1 VKLKDEIGLETTIED
16 IILENDKRTI
26 SNLRPLLEKN
36 YCEQAA
42 ELIISNPKK
51 AIITTG
57 FFITG
62 PNKPETDGP
71 SGAIAL
77 GNSLESIGFHVTY
90 VTDEISSFVIKNLTN
105 AEVIEFPITNHE
117 SSKTFSKKILHS
129 IQPSIL
135 ISIERCGFTLEKK
148 YKNMAGLDISENNAK
163 IDYLFK
169 NKIPSIGIGD
179 GGNEIGMGNLKTN
192 IPILMPKVQEPCVT
206 QTSKLII
213 SSVSN
218 WGGYGLI
225 AALSIKSNKNL
236 LPSLGDETIRINKSV
251 ELGAVD
257 GFSKKNI
264 NKVDSFT
271 IEENINK
278 LEKLHQLLK
287 TLKIPN

>member
-1 VKLKDEIGLETTIED
+1 MNLKTTIED
-16 IILENDKRTI
+16 IILENDKREI
-26 SNLRPLLEKN
+26 SKLRPLLEKN

-42 ELIISNPKK
+42 ELIVSNPKT

-62 PNKPETDGP
+62 PDKPETDGP
-71 SGAIAL
+71 PGAIAL
-77 GNSLESIGFHVTY
+77 GNSLESIGFQVKY
-90 VTDEISSFVIKNLTN
+90 VTDKVSSFVIKNLTN
-105 AEVIEFPITNHE
+105 SEVIEFPITNHNE
-117 SSKTFSKKILHS
+117 SKSFSKKIINTFH
-129 IQPSIL
+129 PSII
-135 ISIERCGFTLEKK
+135 ISIERCGFTSTKR

-163 IDYLFK
+163 IDYLFE
-169 NKIPSIGIGD
+169 NDIPSVGIGD
-179 GGNEIGMGNLKTN
+179 GGNEIGMGNLKTH
-192 IPILMPKVQEPCVT
+192 IPKLMPKVKDPCVT

-225 AALSIKSNKNL
+225 TALSLKSNKNL
-236 LPSLGDETIRINKSV
+236 LPSVNDETNRINKSV

-257 GFSKKNI
+257 GFSKMNI

-278 LEKLHQLLK
+278 LKKLHQLLK

>member
-1 VKLKDEIGLETTIED
+1 MKPTIED
-16 IILENDKRTI
+16 IILENDKREI
-26 SNLRPLLEKN
+26 SKLRTLLEKN

-42 ELIISNPKK
+42 ELIVANPKT

-71 SGAIAL
+71 PGAIAI
-77 GNSLESIGFHVTY
+77 GNSLESIGFQVKY
-90 VTDEISSFVIKNLTN
+90 VTDEISSFVMKNLTN
-105 AEVIEFPITNHE
+105 CEVIEFPITNHD
-117 SSKTFSKKILHS
+117 TSKKISRKIIDTFH
-129 IQPSIL
+129 PSIL
-135 ISIERCGFTLEKK
+135 ISIERCGFTSKK
-148 YKNMAGLDISENNAK
+148 RYKNMAGLDISENNAK
-163 IDYLFK
+163 IDYLFE

-179 GGNEIGMGNLKTN
+179 GGNEIGMGNLKAH
-192 IPILMPKVQEPCVT
+192 IPKLMPKVQDPCVT

-225 AALSIKSNKNL
+225 TALSIKSNKNL
-236 LPSLGDETIRINKSV
+236 LPSLSDETIRINKSV

-257 GFSKKNI
+257 GFSKMNI

-278 LEKLHQLLK
+278 LKKLHQLLK
-287 TLKIPN
+287 TLKVPN

>member
-1 VKLKDEIGLETTIED
+1 METKIED
-16 IILENDKRTI
+16 IILENDKRDI
-26 SNLRPLLEKN
+26 SKLRPFLEKN

-42 ELIISNPKK
+42 ELIISNPKM

-71 SGAIAL
+71 PGAIAL

-90 VTDEISSFVIKNLTN
+90 VTDEVSSFVIKNLTN
-105 AEVIEFPITNHE
+105 SEVIEFPITNHE
-117 SSKTFSKKILHS
+117 SSKIFSKKILND

-135 ISIERCGFTLEKK
+135 ISIERCGFTAKKK

-163 IDYLFK
+163 IDYLFESE
-169 NKIPSIGIGD
+169 IPSIGIGD

-192 IPILMPKVQEPCVT
+192 IPKLMPKVQDPCVT

-225 AALSIKSNKNL
+225 TALSIKSNKNL
-236 LPSLGDETIRINKSV
+236 LPSVVDETIRINESV
-251 ELGAVD
+251 KFGAVD
-257 GFSKKNI
+257 GFSKMNI